1 VCGGDPLEGEQLE
14 LRMDGIDRG
23 VDSNE
28 LILYDFQCRE
38 MQAH

>member
-1 VCGGDPLEGEQLE
+1 VCGGDPLEGEHWE
-14 LRMDGIDRG
+14 LRVDGIDRG
-23 VDSNE
+23 VDING